1 MVWVGSIEFRG
12 FYQTMS
18 WWSAAYSRHIKAVED
33 CKPLAFTTKLTIL
46 GSKKTQQDNSNQQD
60 DSFFLRKINL
70 HFSLHATG
78 QQGLHNCFGGWL
90 AFMPA
95 TQISKTHTGRVMCQ
109 EISGA
114 SFSLGNKSF
123 SNKRIAVPPVD
134 AAAAFV
140 LVKPNPP

>member
-1 MVWVGSIEFRG
+1 
-12 FYQTMS
+12 
-18 WWSAAYSRHIKAVED
+18 
-33 CKPLAFTTKLTIL
+33 
-46 GSKKTQQDNSNQQD
+46 
-60 DSFFLRKINL
+60 
-70 HFSLHATG
+70 
-78 QQGLHNCFGGWL
+78 
-90 AFMPA
+90 MPA

-123 SNKRIAVPPVD
+123 SKNKRIAVPQVD